1 PLHESYAGHIS
12 VRNWKAAA
20 DGSANSGEAKLFY
33 WYFPAIAPKVEEP
46 PLLLWIQGGPG
57 SSSMIGLFT
66 ELGPLELTDDGEFFR
81 RNVSWANSYDLLVVD
96 QPAGTGFSSVRPKKS
111 PALDDLFP
119 LARKLPRHIADEWRA
134 SYPGDVN
141 QYSSIKS
148 PMTAEYAVAE
158 ARATLEHLKSQTGKW
173 PDRKMRFVNKLESI
187 LNARESQV
195 FGMDPFAP
203 NSNRQKMYVDSGR
216 PRELDLPVRRI
227 VDDPYLVNNGYDAAS
242 ADAVG
247 SSGHNRSIWEKIGLP
262 ADESGDFVDG
272 YVTNMRAVGKDMW
285 TFMQKFYALRP
296 ELQRRNFYIF
306 SESYGGKYVPAI
318 ASYFVQRS
326 EQLQDNAA
334 ELPINLRGVS
344 IGNSWVHPMLQILAH
359 GTIGFS
365 WGLLDANQADT
376 VDLLA
381 FKALNHVLDGDL
393 EAASTARLLMFDYYA
408 NVTGGVNWYDVR
420 KRNHKYKR
428 TYLDRGL
435 NHPIVRKALHSEKDP
450 YSKDWGVGYHLSKDI
465 MRTSAPMFPYLLE
478 KDIPVHLVQG
488 QFDFRDG
495 VAGNTL
501 WINGLEWKGKQPFA
515 HADRQQWWMQKELVG
530 YARSGGLLTH
540 RVVLNAG
547 HMAPGDQPEACL
559 DMVAQFLRSV
569 GDPSA

>member
-1 PLHESYAGHIS
+1 MRLWNWRTSGGGRSTTTFLSCRTAATAGIALVFVLALSSNARADGTGRYDRDRVRGLPYRYGEQPLHESYAGHIS

-20 DGSANSGEAKLFY
+20 DDSANSGEAKLFY

-227 VDDPYLVNNGYDAAS
+227 VDDPYL
-242 ADAVG
+242 
-247 SSGHNRSIWEKIGLP
+247 
-262 ADESGDFVDG
+262 
-272 YVTNMRAVGKDMW
+272 
-285 TFMQKFYALRP
+285 
-296 ELQRRNFYIF
+296 
-306 SESYGGKYVPAI
+306 
-318 ASYFVQRS
+318 
-326 EQLQDNAA
+326 
-334 ELPINLRGVS
+334 
-344 IGNSWVHPMLQILAH
+344 
-359 GTIGFS
+359 
-365 WGLLDANQADT
+365 
-376 VDLLA
+376 
-381 FKALNHVLDGDL
+381 
-393 EAASTARLLMFDYYA
+393 
-408 NVTGGVNWYDVR
+408 
-420 KRNHKYKR
+420 
-428 TYLDRGL
+428 
-435 NHPIVRKALHSEKDP
+435 
-450 YSKDWGVGYHLSKDI
+450 
-465 MRTSAPMFPYLLE
+465 
-478 KDIPVHLVQG
+478 
-488 QFDFRDG
+488 
-495 VAGNTL
+495 
-501 WINGLEWKGKQPFA
+501 
-515 HADRQQWWMQKELVG
+515 
-530 YARSGGLLTH
+530 
-540 RVVLNAG
+540 
-547 HMAPGDQPEACL
+547 
-559 DMVAQFLRSV
+559 
-569 GDPSA
+569 